1 MHRRLRPALT
11 LIELLLVIALLGLL
25 ALFVFPNLAGVRRG
39 GQLDESTRRVR
50 TALVMARAD
59 ALNSAATVRLGVRR
73 DGQLRFERQRDP
85 LTAPHEFDP
94 LPAEWARDQLLLDD
108 VWVEAVAVLP
118 AGPPPIEVVDD
129 SLDFT
134 TLDEDLLLTEVDQ
147 LEEDAYVTFAP
158 DGTGDSAVL
167 VLRHI
172 SGLGS
177 EVTYDGRVGR
187 ISVLPAESIDDA
199 AARRPAPLPEDAEV
213 EE

>member
-1 MHRRLRPALT
+1 MHHRLRPALT
-11 LIELLLVIALLGLL
+11 LIELLLVITLLGLL
-25 ALFVFPNLAGVRRG
+25 ALFAFPNLGGVQRG
-39 GQLDESTRRVR
+39 GQLDESTRRAR

-59 ALNSAATVRLGVRR
+59 ALNSAATVRLVVRR

-94 LPAEWARDQLLLDD
+94 LPAEWARDAVLLAD

-118 AGPPPIEVVDD
+118 AGPPPIEVIDD

-134 TLDEDLLLTEVDQ
+134 TLDEDLLLTDVTR
-147 LEEDAYVTFAP
+147 LEEDVYVTFAP

-167 VLRHI
+167 VLRHV

-177 EVTYDGRVGR
+177 QLTYDGRVGR
-187 ISVLPAESIDDA
+187 ISVYPAEIISDA
-199 AARRPAPLPEDAEV
+199 EARRPAPLADDAEGAR
-213 EE
+213 